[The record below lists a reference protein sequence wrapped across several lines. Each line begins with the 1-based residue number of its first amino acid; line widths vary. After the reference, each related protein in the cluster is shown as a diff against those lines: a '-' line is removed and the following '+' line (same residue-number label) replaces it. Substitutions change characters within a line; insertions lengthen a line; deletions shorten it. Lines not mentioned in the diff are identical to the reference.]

1 MSEGLGERVGPAH
14 ENATA
19 LQAEMALLLLPML
32 IP

>member
-1 MSEGLGERVGPAH
+1 MAEAMFRAH

-19 LQAEMALLLLPML
+19 LQAEMALLLLLML